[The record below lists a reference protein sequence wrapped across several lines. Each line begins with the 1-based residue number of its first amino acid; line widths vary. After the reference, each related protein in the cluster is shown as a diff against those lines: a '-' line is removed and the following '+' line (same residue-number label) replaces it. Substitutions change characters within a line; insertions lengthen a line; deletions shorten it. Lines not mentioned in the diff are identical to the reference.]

1 MFLPPKLKTTFSALL
16 ALTVVA
22 AATDCFAQSAEF
34 EKRAAAMRRAIS
46 RGQQSQQ
53 IIEGPTYIV
62 EDSPVYDAPEPVE
75 RVARAPRRKT
85 RKKSKSTK
93 AKTAKSKTAKAK
105 PARAKTVAV
114 ETAGSDT
121 RYQATSRTSSP
132 VVQTRI
138 ARQGS
143 GSRSYVPQHLRTG
156 QFIGDGTIIDGGAPV
171 INGGI
176 VESYPSSGGGQVI
189 SGGYDQDIIIDE
201 GYPVGGEIISDY
213 SCGSGCNSCG
223 TSGAYFED
231 DCCGRG
237 GCPDCYR
244 HGPCWLDGLRKALYN
259 GEYFGGAV
267 AFQSPLFSEPGQDDP
282 NQLASDSS
290 FGFYG
295 GFNLG
300 VPLCRLS
307 GGLLSGQFGIRSVS
321 TNFNGNEFTNDDRRQ
336 IFVTTGLYRRV
347 DYGLQ
352 FGVVADIL
360 HEEWFTESD
369 LVQIRGDIGWV
380 YPAGHTLGFRY
391 ATGVQDDTTD
401 GAFNGQVFDNFFQTT
416 DDNYRIYYRHVAPW
430 GGWAEGFIG
439 WAESDQTVIGLDVNL
454 PVSDKV
460 AFQSGFTAYL
470 DDDGVVPENSNFQGG
485 LLNEGYNL
493 YAGISI
499 QPRGRRRYKSYDR
512 PLFQVADNGSFII
525 RRESPELTP

>member
-1 MFLPPKLKTTFSALL
+1 MIEMFFPPKLKTIFSAIL
-16 ALTVVA
+16 ALTIVS

-46 RGQQSQQ
+46 RGYQSQQ
-53 IIEGPTYIV
+53 IV
-62 EDSPVYDAPEPVE
+62 EDSTYVEVVQDDSEYESSKPAKPVARAARRNNGAARRQATSRTA
-75 RVARAPRRKT
+75 RVARAP
-85 RKKSKSTK
+85 
-93 AKTAKSKTAKAK
+93 
-105 PARAKTVAV
+105 
-114 ETAGSDT
+114 
-121 RYQATSRTSSP
+121 
-132 VVQTRI
+132 I
-138 ARQGS
+138 AAQGS
-143 GSRSYVPQHLRTG
+143 SSRAYVPQQLGST
-156 QFIGDGTIIDGGAPV
+156 QLFGDGPIIDGGSPIVSGSV
-171 INGGI
+171 IDGGI
-176 VESYPSSGGGQVI
+176 VESYSGSPI
-189 SGGYDQDIIIDE
+189 SGEIVTSGYDQGIIVDE
-201 GYPVGGEIISDY
+201 GYPVSGGVGCGCGSGSCGSI
-213 SCGSGCNSCG
+213 SCGSGSCG
-223 TSGAYFED
+223 NAGAYFGD
-231 DCCGRG
+231 SCCGRG
-237 GCPDCYR
+237 GCPGGCYGR
-244 HGPCWLDGLRKALYN
+244 PCWLDGLRKALYN

-267 AFQSPLFSEPGQDDP
+267 AFQSPLFTEPGQDDV

-290 FGFYG
+290 FGFHG

-300 VPLCRLS
+300 VPLCRLF

-321 TNFNGNEFTNDDRRQ
+321 TNFEGNEFTQDDRRQ
-336 IFVTTGLYRRV
+336 IFATTGLFRRV

-369 LVQIRGDIGWV
+369 LVQVRADIGWV

-430 GGWAEGFIG
+430 GGWGEGFIG
-439 WAESDQTVIGLDVNL
+439 WAESDQTVIGLDIDL
-454 PVSDKV
+454 PVTNTI

-470 DDDGVVPENSNFQGG
+470 DDDGIVPADSNFQGG

-499 QPRGRRRYKSYDR
+499 RPSGRSRYKSYDR
-512 PLFQVADNGSFII
+512 PLFQVADNGSFVI
-525 RRESPELTP
+525 RRNSPELNP

>member
-1 MFLPPKLKTTFSALL
+1 MFFPPKLKTIFLALL
-16 ALTVVA
+16 ALTIVS

-53 IIEGPTYIV
+53 IVEGSTYIV
-62 EDSPVYDAPEPVE
+62 EDSAVYDPPEPVE

-85 RKKSKSTK
+85 RKKAKSTKSKAAK
-93 AKTAKSKTAKAK
+93 AKTA
-105 PARAKTVAV
+105 RAKTAAV

-121 RYQATSRTSSP
+121 RHQATSRTSSP

-156 QFIGDGTIIDGGAPV
+156 QFIGDGTIIDGGSPV
-171 INGGI
+171 INGGFI
-176 VESYPSSGGGQVI
+176 DGE
-189 SGGYDQDIIIDE
+189 IIDTHI
-201 GYPVGGEIISDY
+201 GPPIGGEVIIDDGFPIGGEVISDY

-223 TSGAYFED
+223 TSGAYFQD

-237 GCPDCYR
+237 GCPGCY
-244 HGPCWLDGLRKALYN
+244 GGCPLWLQGLRDALYN

-321 TNFNGNEFTNDDRRQ
+321 TNFNGNEFTGDDRRQ

-347 DYGLQ
+347 DFGLQ

-391 ATGVQDDTTD
+391 ATGVQDDTSD
-401 GAFNGQVFDNFFQTT
+401 GSFNGQQFDNFFQTT
-416 DDNYRIYYRHVAPW
+416 DDNYRFYYRHVAPW
-430 GGWAEGFIG
+430 GGWAEGFLG
-439 WAESDQTVIGLDVNL
+439 WAESDQTVVGLDVNL

-470 DDDGVVPENSNFQGG
+470 DDDGVVPSPSNFQGG